1 MFSSRQQ
8 QPIAIG
14 AALIALMAATRFH
27 HFGSGSYL
35 PDASLAVF
43 LLAGFYL
50 RSPWMLLVLLGE
62 AALADYL
69 TIEGGTSSF
78 CVTSAYVFL
87 IPTYAAMWLGG
98 RLYRRVH
105 TWSWQTLL
113 PLAAI
118 AVTSTVIAFAIS
130 NGSFYVL
137 SGYFPNPSWSEYAA
151 GFMKYLPPYLASTCM
166 YIALA
171 AIVHATAHA
180 GVARFGAA
188 PR

>member
-1 MFSSRQQ
+1 
-8 QPIAIG
+8 
-14 AALIALMAATRFH
+14 
-27 HFGSGSYL
+27 
-35 PDASLAVF
+35 
-43 LLAGFYL
+43 
-50 RSPWMLLVLLGE
+50 
-62 AALADYL
+62 
-69 TIEGGTSSF
+69 
-78 CVTSAYVFL
+78 
-87 IPTYAAMWLGG
+87 
-98 RLYRRVH
+98 
-105 TWSWQTLL
+105 L

-151 GFMKYLPPYLASTCM
+151 GFMKYLPPYLASSGM

>member
-1 MFSSRQQ
+1 MLSRSQQ
-8 QPIAIG
+8 STLIG
-14 AALIALMAATRFH
+14 VALIGLMAATRSH
-27 HFGSGSYL
+27 HFGSAAYL

-62 AALADYL
+62 AALVDGL

-78 CVTSAYVFL
+78 CVTPAYAFL
-87 IPTYAAMWLGG
+87 LPTYAAMWLGG

-105 TWSWQTLL
+105 TWSWQTVL

-118 AVTSTVIAFAIS
+118 AVVSTLVAFAIS

-137 SGYFPNPSWSEYAA
+137 SGYFSNLSWNEYAA
-151 GFMKYLPPYLASTCM
+151 QFIKYLPPYLVSTCT
-166 YIALA
+166 YIAVA
-171 AIVHATAHA
+171 AIVHAAAHA
-180 GVARFGAA
+180 RLARLDPAA
-188 PR
+188 R

>member
-1 MFSSRQQ
+1 
-8 QPIAIG
+8 
-14 AALIALMAATRFH
+14 
-27 HFGSGSYL
+27 
-35 PDASLAVF
+35 
-43 LLAGFYL
+43 
-50 RSPWMLLVLLGE
+50 
-62 AALADYL
+62 
-69 TIEGGTSSF
+69 
-78 CVTSAYVFL
+78 VFL